1 MTDLYR
7 ELGVSRRAT
16 DSEIKSA
23 YRRLARRYHPDVC
36 PSPDANARFA
46 RITEAY
52 RVLSDPGRRSMY
64 DLGEPV
70 ERKTTFYA
78 GYGGRSAEVV
88 AYQRRL
94 DHLVD
99 EMIARERK
107 EAADRS
113 HAVTIVVTL
122 FISAFMVAAAKPN
135 IIEVLNKPGK
145 IAIIALSGFAAWYL
159 VKNVSVALARYTYTV
174 PRHLVSVFKAEAP
187 PNKLMSRTAALVFLV
202 SGYIVSLG
210 LGYVFHELLAGRDL
224 APGTFLGVFLY
235 PPIAV
240 LIIGSFRQIGGFLDK
255 S

>member
-1 MTDLYR
+1 
-7 ELGVSRRAT
+7 
-16 DSEIKSA
+16 
-23 YRRLARRYHPDVC
+23 
-36 PSPDANARFA
+36 
-46 RITEAY
+46 
-52 RVLSDPGRRSMY
+52 MY
-64 DLGEPV
+64 DLGETF

-78 GYGGRSAEVV
+78 SRSAEVV
-88 AYQRRL
+88 AYQRKL

-135 IIEVLNKPGK
+135 IIEELNMAGK
-145 IAIIALSGFAAWYL
+145 IAIVALSGFAAWYL
-159 VKNVSVALARYTYTV
+159 FKNVSVALARYTYTV
-174 PRHLVSVFKAEAP
+174 PRHLISVFKAEAP
-187 PNKLMSRTAALVFLV
+187 PDKIMSRTAALVFLG
-202 SGYIVSLG
+202 SGYFVSLG
-210 LGYVFHELLAGRDL
+210 LGYLLHNLVAGRDL

-240 LIIGSFRQIGGFLDK
+240 LIIGSFRRIGGFLDK

>member
-7 ELGVSRRAT
+7 VLGVSRRAT

-46 RITEAY
+46 TITEAY
-52 RVLSDPGRRSMY
+52 RILIDPSRRTMY

-78 GYGGRSAEVV
+78 SRSAEVV
-88 AYQRRL
+88 AYQRKL

-122 FISAFMVAAAKPN
+122 FI
-135 IIEVLNKPGK
+135 EELNRPGK
-145 IAIIALSGFAAWYL
+145 VAIIALSGFAAWYL

-174 PRHLVSVFKAEAP
+174 PRHLISVFKAEAP
-187 PNKLMSRTAALVFLV
+187 PNKIMSRTAALVFLV
-202 SGYIVSLG
+202 SGYVVSLG
-210 LGYVFHELLAGRDL
+210 LGYLLHQLVAGRDL

-240 LIIGSFRQIGGFLDK
+240 LIIGSFRRIGGFLDK

>member
-7 ELGVSRRAT
+7 VLGVSRRAT

-23 YRRLARRYHPDVC
+23 YRKLARRYHPDVC
-36 PSPDANARFA
+36 SSPDANSRFA

-52 RVLSDPGRRSMY
+52 RVLSDPDRRSMY
-64 DLGEPV
+64 DLGVPL

-78 GYGGRSAEVV
+78 SRSAEVV
-88 AYQRRL
+88 AYQRKL

-99 EMIARERK
+99 EMIARDRK

-122 FISAFMVAAAKPN
+122 FISAFMVAASKPN
-135 IIEVLNKPGK
+135 IIEELNIFGK
-145 IAIIALSGFAAWYL
+145 IAIVALSGFAAWYL
-159 VKNVSVALARYTYTV
+159 VKNVALALARYTYTV
-174 PRHLVSVFKAEAP
+174 PRHLISVFKAEAP
-187 PNKLMSRTAALVFLV
+187 PNKIASRTAALVFLI
-202 SGYIVSLG
+202 SGYLVSLG
-210 LGYVFHELLAGRDL
+210 LGYLLHNLVAGRDR

-240 LIIGSFRQIGGFLDK
+240 LIIGSFRRIGGFLDK

>member
-7 ELGVSRRAT
+7 LLGVSRRAT

-36 PSPDANARFA
+36 SSPDANARFA

-52 RVLSDPGRRSMY
+52 RILSDPGRRSMY
-64 DLGEPV
+64 DLGVPV

-78 GYGGRSAEVV
+78 SRSAEVV
-88 AYQRRL
+88 AYQRKL

-135 IIEVLNKPGK
+135 IIEELNKPGK
-145 IAIIALSGFAAWYL
+145 IAIIALSGFAVWYL
-159 VKNVSVALARYTYTV
+159 FKNVSVALARYTYTV

-187 PNKLMSRTAALVFLV
+187 PNKVMSRTAALVFLV
-202 SGYIVSLG
+202 SGYFVSLG
-210 LGYVFHELLAGRDL
+210 LGYLLHNLVAGRDL

-240 LIIGSFRQIGGFLDK
+240 LIIGSFRRIGGFLDK
-255 S
+255 P

>member
-1 MTDLYR
+1 M
-7 ELGVSRRAT
+7 LGVSRRAT

-36 PSPDANARFA
+36 SSPDANARFA

-52 RVLSDPGRRSMY
+52 RVLIDPSRRSMY
-64 DLGEPV
+64 DLGVPI

-78 GYGGRSAEVV
+78 SRSAEVV
-88 AYQRRL
+88 AYQRKL
-94 DHLVD
+94 DLLVD

-122 FISAFMVAAAKPN
+122 FISAFMVSAAKPN
-135 IIEVLNKPGK
+135 IIEELNKPGK

-174 PRHLVSVFKAEAP
+174 PRHLISVFRAEAP
-187 PNKLMSRTAALVFLV
+187 PDKIMSRTAALVFLV

-210 LGYVFHELLAGRDL
+210 LGYVIHNLLAGGGRDL

-240 LIIGSFRQIGGFLDK
+240 LIIGSFRRIGSFLDK
-255 S
+255 

>member
-7 ELGVSRRAT
+7 VLGVSRRAT

-36 PSPDANARFA
+36 SSPDANARFA

-52 RVLSDPGRRSMY
+52 RVLIDPSRRSMY
-64 DLGEPV
+64 DLGVPI

-78 GYGGRSAEVV
+78 SRSAEVV
-88 AYQRRL
+88 AYQRKL
-94 DHLVD
+94 DLLVD

-122 FISAFMVAAAKPN
+122 FISAFMVSAAKPN
-135 IIEVLNKPGK
+135 IIEELNKPGK

-174 PRHLVSVFKAEAP
+174 PRHLISVFRAEAP
-187 PNKLMSRTAALVFLV
+187 PDKIMSRTAALVFLV

-210 LGYVFHELLAGRDL
+210 LGYVIHNLLAGGGRDL

-240 LIIGSFRQIGGFLDK
+240 LIIGSFRRIGSFLDK
-255 S
+255 